1 MEKELDSLLK
11 DFLKKQLK
19 TNYFWED
26 LKVLFLKEPEK
37 LSLRTNASVK
47 AIF

>member
-26 LKVLFLKEPEK
+26 FKVLFLKEPDK
-37 LSLRTNASVK
+37 LSLRTNASEK
-47 AIF
+47 SIF